1 MEDYVVI
8 EVPSVEAAKRLIV
21 TYPDAFEDFEV
32 EKGKMDDV
40 FLKVTGKQLQGGDA
54 NA

>member
-1 MEDYVVI
+1 MAFVELKNVQKVYKTG
-8 EVPSVEAAKRLIV
+8 EVETKALVGV
-21 TYPDAFEDFEV
+21 DFEV